1 MVAPPHYKANS
12 TSTILTFSNLP
23 NNSFTSIL
31 LSSYRPV
38 ASLRCRCE
46 GAYEVFT
53 DVQGRALR
61 FGGKSSLRCE
71 VFFVKTLYVL
81 TSTPKSPWNE
91 TTDATERRIK
101 KCRINE
107 RQIRIRNSLPRLSN
121 PHQIEK
127 RRSKMKAVLKIA
139 FWVVL
144 AMFVS
149 SMFGGS
155 LWAWSIGLWL
165 CKEVVLGI
173 IRFLFGCI
181 IFLLSAVAFFGFLFW
196 LLTL

>member
-1 MVAPPHYKANS
+1 
-12 TSTILTFSNLP
+12 
-23 NNSFTSIL
+23 
-31 LSSYRPV
+31 
-38 ASLRCRCE
+38 
-46 GAYEVFT
+46 
-53 DVQGRALR
+53 
-61 FGGKSSLRCE
+61 
-71 VFFVKTLYVL
+71 
-81 TSTPKSPWNE
+81 
-91 TTDATERRIK
+91 
-101 KCRINE
+101 
-107 RQIRIRNSLPRLSN
+107 
-121 PHQIEK
+121 
-127 RRSKMKAVLKIA
+127 MKAVLKIA
-139 FWVVL
+139 FWIVL